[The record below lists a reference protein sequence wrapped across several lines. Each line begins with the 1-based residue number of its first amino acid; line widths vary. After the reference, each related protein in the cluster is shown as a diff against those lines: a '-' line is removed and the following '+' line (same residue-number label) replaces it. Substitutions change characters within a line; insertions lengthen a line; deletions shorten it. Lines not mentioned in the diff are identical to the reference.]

1 MLLALCFVSFAL
13 IIIIYHQDLFF
24 SSLKS
29 IHVHFLIFFLFFTFT
44 FFCVKLFCL
53 RHFENLIY
61 PHIIKLLVS
70 LFLCILLLFYLPI
83 YST

>member
-29 IHVHFLIFFLFFTFT
+29 IHVHFLIFFLFF
-44 FFCVKLFCL
+44 
-53 RHFENLIY
+53 HF
-61 PHIIKLLVS
+61 HF
-70 LFLCILLLFYLPI
+70 FLCKIILFKAL
-83 YST
+83 